1 MVILG
6 DKELENQV
14 VAVRKRGQD
23 LTVSMDVLQFIDSL
37 RHEIESRSF

>member
-1 MVILG
+1 
-6 DKELENQV
+6 